1 MITASPVSLFARGV
15 PSNHAIFL
23 VHGSVFVAYCHGT
36 KMAL

>member
-1 MITASPVSLFARGV
+1 MITASPVSLFAWGV

-23 VHGSVFVAYCHGT
+23 LQCSIFVAYCHGA